1 MVMSATVRRPMPICY
16 FSLFPHNLATCAVG
30 IAHDVN
36 LVAFGSSDLLSAEVI
51 DGLYFMLGGARDYS
65 IVYAVGYRCL
75 VDHRAHSH
83 RAIA

>member
-1 MVMSATVRRPMPICY
+1 MSAAVRRTMSICY

-36 LVAFGSSDLLSAEVI
+36 LVAFGSGHLLATEVI
-51 DGLYFMLGGARDYS
+51 DGLYFMLGSARGYS
-65 IVYAVGYRCL
+65 IVYAVGYRCV
-75 VDHRAHSH
+75 VDHWAHSH

>member
-1 MVMSATVRRPMPICY
+1 MSICY
-16 FSLFPHNLATCAVG
+16 FSLFPHNLAAGAVG

-36 LVAFGSSDLLSAEVI
+36 LVAFGSSDPLSAEVV
-51 DGLYFMLGGARDYS
+51 DGLYLMLGGARGYS
-65 IVYAVGYRCL
+65 VVYAVGYRCV

>member
-1 MVMSATVRRPMPICY
+1 MVMSATVRRTMSICY

-36 LVAFGSSDLLSAEVI
+36 LVAFGSSDPLSAEVV
-51 DGLYFMLGGARDYS
+51 DSLDVMLGGAGGYG
-65 IVYAVGYRCL
+65 IVDAVGYRCV